1 MKETPNNPSKFARRS
16 RVALIALMAPPL
28 GLAFMLSQ
36 FLRSAPAV
44 IAPNLRSELDL
55 SAAELSS
62 LPAAIFL
69 GSALMQL
76 PVGILLDRFGSRR
89 TIAGFMLITAAGTLG
104 ISVAQNSWFLTL
116 ALFVAGCGI
125 APVYMGLIVMLSR
138 WVPRDRL
145 AMASSIAVA
154 VSGTGLLLS
163 ATPFAWASATIGWR
177 DALMI
182 VGIGAAVL
190 AAIVWLVAR
199 DRPPDAPAAARTP
212 ETLGQTIFGL
222 GRILGDRRVYG
233 LAVVASVAVGSIL
246 TTRALWV
253 GPYLNDVYDLD
264 LIGRG
269 NVILGLSAA
278 WLVSSL
284 LFGPLDRWFDTRR
297 GVVSAGAIGMAV
309 AFVLL
314 AVNNSSSITLV
325 TGLLILLGLSSAF
338 TGPIFAHVRALF
350 PDSHTGRAIT
360 AINLFTWCGVFAM
373 QMVTGAIVNAFPADA
388 LGRSP
393 LAAYQAMFG
402 ALALALLIAAL
413 IYRRTPD
420 MPPSKD
426 VAKPVEPSPPGRP
439 GG

>member
-1 MKETPNNPSKFARRS
+1 MKETVNCPSKDARRA
-16 RVALIALMAPPL
+16 RLTQIAMMALPL
-28 GLAFMLSQ
+28 GLAFILSQ

-44 IAPNLRSELDL
+44 IAPDLRSELGL

-62 LPAAIFL
+62 LPAALFL

-76 PVGILLDRFGSRR
+76 PVGVLLDRFGPRR
-89 TIAGFMLITAAGTLG
+89 TIAGFMLITAVGTLG
-104 ISVAQNSWFLTL
+104 ISVAQNPFFLAF

-138 WVPRDRL
+138 WVPRDHL
-145 AMASSIAVA
+145 ATASSIAVA

-177 DALMI
+177 EALGF
-182 VGIGAAVL
+182 VGLGAMVL
-190 AAIVWLVAR
+190 SATVWLLAR
-199 DRPPDAPAAARTP
+199 DRPPDAPVAASTP
-212 ETLGQTIFGL
+212 ETLGETILGL
-222 GRILGDRRVYG
+222 GRILTDRRIYG
-233 LAVVASVAVGSIL
+233 LAAVASVSVGALL

-253 GPYLNDVYDLD
+253 GPYLNDVFALD

-269 NVILGLSAA
+269 NVILALSAA
-278 WLVSSL
+278 WLLSSL
-284 LFGPLDRWFDTRR
+284 LFGPLDRLFDTRR
-297 GVVSAGAIGMAV
+297 GVVGAGVIGMAV

-314 AVNNSSSITLV
+314 AVNNSSSIALV
-325 TGLLILLGLSSAF
+325 TVLLILLGLSSAF
-338 TGPIFAHVRALF
+338 SAPIFAHVRALF

-360 AINLFTWCGVFAM
+360 AINLFTWGGVFAL
-373 QMVTGAIVNAFPADA
+373 QMMTGAIVNAFPADA

-402 ALALALLIAAL
+402 FLALILVIAAL

-420 MPPSKD
+420 VAPSKD
-426 VAKPVEPSPPGRP
+426 VAG
-439 GG
+439 